1 MGVELCSDRVGWSG
15 VRWGRVR
22 RNGRWEREAMGW
34 SGVEVGWCWDG
45 VGKVDEDA
53 FVLCTG

>member
-1 MGVELCSDRVGWSG
+1 MCSDRVGWSG